1 MKYPR
6 WLIISIILLLS
17 PVGVFAQATAE
28 PVYPYAFQ
36 ASPGSQSGQI
46 DITWMDDGSATRYDI
61 SYGFGP
67 GQYQW
72 SALAIPFAAYGTSSF
87 TIGYLSPST
96 TYYLL
101 LTSRKGN
108 DFVTTSGPIS
118 SYAAGGTKTKT
129 ATSKPKTGG
138 SGPVSIYNFQ
148 ATTGAKKGTVEL
160 SWIDNESANQYAVMF
175 GLKPGQYQWGVFSIN
190 EHINSINRFTVEY
203 LTAGTT
209 YYFSLIPKNNDLAK
223 SPTFPISATAR

>member
-1 MKYPR
+1 MKYLG
-6 WLIISIILLLS
+6 WFIIPIILLS
-17 PVGVFAQATAE
+17 IPAVVFAQAVAG

-36 ASPGSQSGQI
+36 ASPGSSPGQI

-72 SALAIPFAAYGTSSF
+72 SALVIPFTAYGTNSF
-87 TIGYLSPST
+87 TIGYLSPGI

-101 LTSRKGN
+101 LTSKKGD

-118 SYAAGGTKTKT
+118 TYAAGGTKIKNATKLK
-129 ATSKPKTGG
+129 ARM

-148 ATTGAKKGTVEL
+148 ATTGSGKGTIDL
-160 SWIDNESANQYAVMF
+160 SWIDSESANQYAIMF
-175 GLKPGQYQWGVFSIN
+175 GLKPGQYQWGVFTIN
-190 EHINSINRFTVEY
+190 EIANVINHFTVEY
-203 LTAGTT
+203 LISGTT
-209 YYFSLIPKNNDLAK
+209 YYFSLIPKNNGLAA
-223 SPTFPISATAR
+223 SPTFPIFAVAR